1 MIYTDLTRKA
11 MKIAYEAHAGQVD
24 KAGLPYINHPLHLAE
39 QMETEDTCVVALL
52 HDVVEDTPV
61 TLEDLRKAGFTET
74 QLQAIKAM
82 THEKGVPYMDYI
94 RELRNNEIAV
104 VVKIADIRHN
114 SDISRID
121 NPTEKDINRINKYK
135 YAMELFYL
143 HG

>member
-61 TLEDLRKAGFTET
+61 TLEDLRKVGFTET

-82 THEKGVPYMDYI
+82 THEKGVSYMDYI

-114 SDISRID
+114 SDISRIAD
-121 NPTEKDINRINKYK
+121 PTEKDIRRLDKYK
-135 YAMELFYL
+135 SAIDILKIA
-143 HG
+143 

>member
-11 MKIAYEAHAGQVD
+11 MKIAYEAHACQVD

-61 TLEDLRKAGFTET
+61 TLEDLRKSGFTET
-74 QLQAIKAM
+74 QLHAIKAM
-82 THEKGVPYMDYI
+82 THEKDVSYMDYI

-114 SDISRID
+114 SDISRIAD
-121 NPTEKDINRINKYK
+121 PTEKDIRRLDKYK
-135 YAMELFYL
+135 SAIDILKIA
-143 HG
+143 

>member
-61 TLEDLRKAGFTET
+61 TLEELRKSGFTET
-74 QLQAIKAM
+74 QLHAIKAM
-82 THEKGVPYMDYI
+82 THEKGVTYMDYI

-114 SDISRID
+114 SDISRIAD
-121 NPTEKDINRINKYK
+121 PTEKDIRRLDKYK
-135 YAMELFYL
+135 SAIDILKIA
-143 HG
+143 